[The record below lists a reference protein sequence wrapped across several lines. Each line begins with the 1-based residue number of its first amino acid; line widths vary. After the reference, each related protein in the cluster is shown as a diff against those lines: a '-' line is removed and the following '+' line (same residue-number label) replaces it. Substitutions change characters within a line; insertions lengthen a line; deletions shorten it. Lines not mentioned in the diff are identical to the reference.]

1 MHKSPIYALMLH
13 NTVVTQVLFH
23 LELRLIVFS
32 SSLLSPDDIS
42 FTFKISK
49 AQNRF
54 LLISQCSWIKIK
66 LEILDLPLK
75 VLTQL
80 KACFNIIHA
89 ISQVRYDETA
99 NTYNSASSMG
109 NSKSLYGHAMT
120 PESNGSASI
129 DNDLNH
135 VETLPR
141 GTEFRNSKN
150 DDGQPAEKRQRLS
163 EVGIGERRDA
173 NGPSIVHIKLEDNNN
188 AQDKGNQAVFRNPAE
203 IVTPRRKQR
212 PRPEP
217 LTIPPSASTTYFPN
231 RPGSP
236 MNRSQPCSPPYT
248 PPPMLSPRSIY
259 HVPSLGNLTPRL
271 SASLQHPLT
280 PSRLLLSGHR
290 SKP

>member
-1 MHKSPIYALMLH
+1 M
-13 NTVVTQVLFH
+13 
-23 LELRLIVFS
+23 
-32 SSLLSPDDIS
+32 
-42 FTFKISK
+42 
-49 AQNRF
+49 
-54 LLISQCSWIKIK
+54 LISQCSWIKIK

-80 KACFNIIHA
+80 KACFNMIHA
-89 ISQVRYDETA
+89 ISQVCYDETA

-141 GTEFRNSKN
+141 GTEFRNTKN

>member
-1 MHKSPIYALMLH
+1 M
-13 NTVVTQVLFH
+13 
-23 LELRLIVFS
+23 
-32 SSLLSPDDIS
+32 
-42 FTFKISK
+42 
-49 AQNRF
+49 
-54 LLISQCSWIKIK
+54 LISQCSWIKIK

-80 KACFNIIHA
+80 KACFNMIHA

-141 GTEFRNSKN
+141 GTEFRNTKN

>member
-13 NTVVTQVLFH
+13 NTVVTEVLFH
-23 LELRLIVFS
+23 LELRLIAFS

-66 LEILDLPLK
+66 LEILDLPVK

-80 KACFNIIHA
+80 KACFNMIHA

-150 DDGQPAEKRQRLS
+150 DDCQPAEKRQRLS

>member
-23 LELRLIVFS
+23 LELRLIAFS

-66 LEILDLPLK
+66 LEILDLPVK

-80 KACFNIIHA
+80 KACFNMIHA

-150 DDGQPAEKRQRLS
+150 DDCQPAEKRQRLS